1 MKQKAISIFLVLIG
15 FDIILWL
22 FIVFGP
28 GLIPGLYFF
37 NIGQGDSELI
47 IFPGGITMLIDGGPN
62 SSVLKNL
69 SALLPVQDRYLD
81 LVVMSHPQL
90 DHFGGLIDV
99 LKQYEVGAFIGSGR
113 AGTTASFNALSEVIQ
128 DKQISY
134 VQLKEGDLIRMGEA
148 VVTVLAP
155 SPLEWESKELNDTAL
170 VFLIQTPEYRALYTG
185 DIGANVEA
193 RLVRDY
199 NLKANVLKVGHHGS
213 RFSSSDLFLAEV
225 LPDIAVIEVGKNS
238 YGHPTPAAL
247 GRLSKWAQAIFRT
260 DQNGLVKIETKNNIL
275 NVSALSLQ
283 P

>member
-1 MKQKAISIFLVLIG
+1 
-15 FDIILWL
+15 
-22 FIVFGP
+22 
-28 GLIPGLYFF
+28 
-37 NIGQGDSELI
+37 
-47 IFPGGITMLIDGGPN
+47 
-62 SSVLKNL
+62 
-69 SALLPVQDRYLD
+69 
-81 LVVMSHPQL
+81 
-90 DHFGGLIDV
+90 
-99 LKQYEVGAFIGSGR
+99 
-113 AGTTASFNALSEVIQ
+113 
-128 DKQISY
+128 
-134 VQLKEGDLIRMGEA
+134 MGEA

-213 RFSSSDLFLAEV
+213 RFSSSDQFLAEV